1 MLNQVESC
9 GYAQGMNDTEW
20 AEAAGYWWVVESPD
34 IRVPG
39 VVRLVGDGK
48 YELTTIGSLGQSF
61 EALQSLGEVTLFGD
75 CGGDKYT
82 LLGALLT
89 NQTTRGM
96 IASSTAETWMSFVM
110 VRGTHLLPSSRFGV
124 ATFRLSG
131 LSWLWGRW
139 RHVPEGDP
147 NENYEAGAI
156 LPAVHGCEVRIVRTR
171 RRSVGLGR
179 SSYRDHI
186 AVHVEASEGLTL
198 DDLDRR
204 FIFPLRALTACV
216 TGGESEVSHEN
227 LAGFLGEN
235 GDASQSGAATVEVN
249 PWTSLETDEDYRPSL
264 LKDNDPFFCEVVT
277 RWLQISEKLLN
288 PMVIAAPRTRRGY
301 LEMETFA
308 AVGAAE
314 QVQRELTEGIPTP
327 FADSLKITLAEH
339 RQALGLS
346 SDERRRIV
354 NAVKMSEFTLQHRL
368 KNLLGGD
375 SESIFMWLFQ
385 EHLAEWAEVSAK
397 VRNVLGHGLASPAG
411 RPVAYLILIEVL
423 DATRA
428 VILIRLLIECG
439 FPKDELELRLGNDT
453 NWIWQRARAR
463 KWPEYL
469 RSIGR

>member
-1 MLNQVESC
+1 
-9 GYAQGMNDTEW
+9 MNDAEKG
-20 AEAAGYWWVVESPD
+20 EAAGYWWLVESPD

-39 VVRLVGDGK
+39 VVRMVGDGK

-75 CGGDKYT
+75 CGGQKYT
-82 LLGALLT
+82 LLQALIT

-96 IASSTAETWMSFVM
+96 ISASTAETWMSFVM
-110 VRGTHLLPSSRFGV
+110 VRGTHLLPSSRFKV

-131 LSWLWGRW
+131 LSGLWGRW

-147 NENYEAGAI
+147 NEGYEVGAI
-156 LPAVHGCEVRIVRTR
+156 LPAVRGCEVRIVRTR
-171 RRSVGLGR
+171 WRSAGLGR
-179 SSYRDHI
+179 STYRDHI
-186 AVHVEASEGLTL
+186 AVHVEATEGLTL
-198 DDLDRR
+198 DDLDRC

-227 LAGFLGEN
+227 LGEFLGEN
-235 GDASQSGAATVEVN
+235 RDASESRAGTVEVN
-249 PWTSLETDEDYRPSL
+249 PWTSLEIDEEYRSSL

-277 RWLQISEKLLN
+277 RWLQLSEKLLN

-314 QVQRELTEGIPTP
+314 QVQRELTEGRPTP
-327 FADSLKITLAEH
+327 FADSLKSTLAEH

-354 NAVKMSEFTLQHRL
+354 NAVKQSEFTLQHRL
-368 KNLLGGD
+368 EDLLGGD
-375 SESIFMWLFQ
+375 SRSIFIWIFQ
-385 EHLAEWAEVSAK
+385 EHLTEWAAVSAK
-397 VRNVLGHGLASPAG
+397 VRNVLGHGLARPDR
-411 RPVAYLILIEVL
+411 RPVDYLMLIDVL
-423 DATRA
+423 DAARA

-439 FPKDELELRLGNDT
+439 FPKDELELRLGNDR
-453 NWIWQRARAR
+453 NWDWQRARAS
-463 KWPEYL
+463 KWPEYS
-469 RSIGR
+469 RTIGS